1 MPPSLVL
8 LPGMDGT
15 GDMFRPLLDAFGG
28 TLSSVV
34 VSYPSTEPLRYA
46 ELVALVR
53 ESLPTN
59 RPYVLLGESFSGPIA
74 VTLAAER
81 PGGLIGLILCASFV
95 SNPTPLLRP
104 LRILLDFLPIQVA
117 LRTLGPGRL
126 FGRSETP
133 ELRRLFFEAA
143 KQVSTP
149 VLRTRIREAL
159 NVDVSPLL
167 GSVDV
172 PVMYLQATED
182 RLLTQAVADHFL
194 RAAPKAKLVR
204 IAAPHGVLQC
214 VPHEAA
220 RLIAEFLRS
229 VSQVA
234 HG

>member
-15 GDMFRPLLDAFGG
+15 GDMFRPLLDAFVG
-28 TLSSVV
+28 TLSAAV
-34 VSYPSTEPLRYA
+34 VSYPPSEPLRYA
-46 ELVALVR
+46 ELAALVR
-53 ESLPTN
+53 DSLPTN

-81 PGGLIGLILCASFV
+81 PHGLIGLILCASFV
-95 SNPTPLLRP
+95 SNPIPWVRP
-104 LRILLDFLPIQVA
+104 LRMLLGFLPIQAA
-117 LRTLGPGRL
+117 LRTLGPSRL

-159 NVDVSPLL
+159 DVDVSPLL

-172 PVMYLQATED
+172 PMVYIQATED
-182 RLLTQAVADHFL
+182 RLLTQGVADHFL

-204 IAAPHGVLQC
+204 IASPHGVLQC

-220 RLIAEFLRS
+220 RVIAEFLRV
-229 VSQVA
+229 VSQVSN
-234 HG
+234 G